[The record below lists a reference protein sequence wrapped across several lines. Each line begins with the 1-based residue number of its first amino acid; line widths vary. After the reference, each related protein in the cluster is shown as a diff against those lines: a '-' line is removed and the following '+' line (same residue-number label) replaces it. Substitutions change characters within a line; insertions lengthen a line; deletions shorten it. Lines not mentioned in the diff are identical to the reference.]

1 MSRLNN
7 QKKKIKN
14 MNYHKD
20 SVIRAQRFMKF
31 QAIYKNK
38 TKSEFHLPSDV
49 CNIVNEYAK
58 PFGIR
63 LDWRTQPTP
72 SCLAI
77 SRSHKWQNFSK
88 KYLKQK
94 TRHFYRL
101 IMHEFNNLHPGEIIN
116 MWQVMRSTSSRMDG
130 VPEWAVKE
138 VLIAS
143 NHSSQDPKKWIHS
156 YKWQTFWD

>member
-1 MSRLNN
+1 
-7 QKKKIKN
+7 

-20 SVIRAQRFMKF
+20 SVTRAQRFSSF
-31 QAIYKNK
+31 QATYKNK
-38 TKSEFHLPSDV
+38 TSSKYHLPLEL
-49 CNIVNEYAK
+49 CILVNEYAK
-58 PFGIR
+58 PIGIR

-101 IMHEFNNLHPGEIIN
+101 IMHEFNNLHPGQIIN
-116 MWQVMRSTSSRMDG
+116 MYQVMRSTSSRMDG

-143 NHSSQDPKKWIHS
+143 NHSSQDPKEWIHT
-156 YKWQTFWD
+156 YKWKTT

>member
-1 MSRLNN
+1 
-7 QKKKIKN
+7 

-20 SVIRAQRFMKF
+20 SVTRAQRFSSF
-31 QAIYKNK
+31 QATYKNK
-38 TKSEFHLPSDV
+38 TSSKYHLPLEL
-49 CNIVNEYAK
+49 CILVNEYAK
-58 PFGIR
+58 PIGIR

-94 TRHFYRL
+94 TMNSFRL
-101 IMHEFNNLHPGEIIN
+101 IMHEFNNIHPGQIIN
-116 MWQVMRSTSSRMDG
+116 MYQVMRSTSSRMDG

-138 VLIAS
+138 FLIAS
-143 NHSSQDPKKWIHS
+143 NHSSQDPKKWKHT
-156 YKWQTFWD
+156 YKWKNT